1 MAATPTAVSLSR
13 SEHPLWTPTLSLAR
27 EGMRPGAA
35 GVSCALDEAR
45 ASRSPGPGSY
55 FPEIKR
61 ASGHLVGHP
70 PSGRTVP
77 PRAADDDK
85 GPPSA
90 SRSFSGPTGASRL
103 AQTHEI
109 CRNLRPICLAF
120 SIDKR
125 PGFAEISSP
134 PGTSSALLAMQKV
147 EGFESHEPLGQSSC
161 KSSDMCAFDRREAQ
175 VETQATSDRAQ
186 TAPADTR
193 G

>member
-90 SRSFSGPTGASRL
+90 SRSFNGPTGASRL

-120 SIDKR
+120 QSTKGPDLR
-125 PGFAEISSP
+125 RFRLHQAQLQHCLPCRRSRVSSP
-134 PGTSSALLAMQKV
+134 ISRLDKV
-147 EGFESHEPLGQSSC
+147 
-161 KSSDMCAFDRREAQ
+161 AANQ
-175 VETQATSDRAQ
+175 VRYG
-186 TAPADTR
+186 R
-193 G
+193 V